1 MDKICARIL
10 LLGKTGVGKSSF
22 INYFIGQ
29 DVAKIGIGKPVTQEL
44 EEYELEYKGTYLSIT
59 DSKGLEVEN
68 SEQIKKDI
76 INNVIKR
83 NRNSNIFEWY
93 HTIFYCISIVNAR
106 IEKYEIELLKEL
118 KNKVSQNIHIILTNC
133 DSSEQNNEQVE
144 AMNKKL
150 KDELGEEIEIYKV
163 CSVEIIKRNGKK
175 ILPHGKDQ
183 IVSGVFKLLW
193 KDICFKVAED
203 FTKNEVKPRLK
214 KFLNEK
220 KETIDEILD
229 KKISIWSLII
239 EKINKNTGERSELED
254 ELNNYFE
261 EEITPGLIDLVGI
274 LENQLR
280 KKIKEIQ
287 KFYSNYY
294 SIITK
299 DEIIEE
305 VLTDIPEKLQNLIS
319 YLKKEFDKELK
330 GTSGW
335 KQILLPL
342 YNIVKP
348 KQIRKSLSD
357 TLNNYYDELYIQI
370 ENYKLE
376 EEIYNKMYSMLKIN

>member
-1 MDKICARIL
+1 MVD
-10 LLGKTGVGKSSF
+10 
-22 INYFIGQ
+22 Q
-29 DVAKIGIGKPVTQEL
+29 VT
-44 EEYELEYKGTYLSIT
+44 
-59 DSKGLEVEN
+59 
-68 SEQIKKDI
+68 
-76 INNVIKR
+76 
-83 NRNSNIFEWY
+83 
-93 HTIFYCISIVNAR
+93 
-106 IEKYEIELLKEL
+106 
-118 KNKVSQNIHIILTNC
+118 
-133 DSSEQNNEQVE
+133 
-144 AMNKKL
+144 
-150 KDELGEEIEIYKV
+150 
-163 CSVEIIKRNGKK
+163 
-175 ILPHGKDQ
+175 
-183 IVSGVFKLLW
+183 
-193 KDICFKVAED
+193 
-203 FTKNEVKPRLK
+203 
-214 KFLNEK
+214 
-220 KETIDEILD
+220 
-229 KKISIWSLII
+229 IWSLII

-357 TLNNYYDELYIQI
+357 TLNNYYNELYIQI